1 MSLLAEENNIL
12 LSGGRGTS
20 TGLVFSGDNSDIIID
35 EDATPIATPDISQ
48 GRKAQQSSLDS
59 LLDNQENQSVSWN
72 DSGGGNTS
80 TFSLSNRAK
89 SNSLP
94 KSAFGS
100 LQLKG
105 TTHYFGFVIIILT
118 CRLGYLPGYIY
129 FQYPKTSQTFGRIC
143 ESGEELWVL
152 FFSFLFQ

>member
-105 TTHYFGFVIIILT
+105 TTHYFGFVIIIL
-118 CRLGYLPGYIY
+118 Y
-129 FQYPKTSQTFGRIC
+129 K
-143 ESGEELWVL
+143 
-152 FFSFLFQ
+152 

>member
-1 MSLLAEENNIL
+1 MSLLAEEINI
-12 LSGGRGTS
+12 SGN
-20 TGLVFSGDNSDIIID
+20 TGDNTISGDID

-48 GRKAQQSSLDS
+48 GRKAQSSLDS
-59 LLDNQENQSVSWN
+59 LLDQEQSVSWN
-72 DSGGGNTS
+72 TNSNNSS

-105 TTHYFGFVIIILT
+105 TYYFGLLVT
-118 CRLGYLPGYIY
+118 TRLNIKKNI
-129 FQYPKTSQTFGRIC
+129 F
-143 ESGEELWVL
+143 
-152 FFSFLFQ
+152 

>member
-12 LSGGRGTS
+12 LSGKGGGS
-20 TGLVFSGDNSDIIID
+20 TGLVLSGDNSDIIID

-48 GRKAQQSSLDS
+48 SRKAQQSSLDS
-59 LLDNQENQSVSWN
+59 LLDNQENQSVSWDN
-72 DSGGGNTS
+72 SGNTS

-105 TTHYFGFVIIILT
+105 TQHIISVLFIILYMQV
-118 CRLGYLPGYIY
+118 RLPAWLHLV
-129 FQYPKTSQTFGRIC
+129 FSVPKNFTNFWENFVKVGKNY
-143 ESGEELWVL
+143 GL
-152 FFSFLFQ
+152 FSFLFQ

>member
-1 MSLLAEENNIL
+1 M
-12 LSGGRGTS
+12 LSGRG
-20 TGLVFSGDNSDIIID
+20 GSGDNGDIIID

-72 DSGGGNTS
+72 NSGGNTS

-105 TTHYFGFVIIILT
+105 TQHIISVLFIIL
-118 CRLGYLPGYIY
+118 YIHA
-129 FQYPKTSQTFGRIC
+129 G
-143 ESGEELWVL
+143 
-152 FFSFLFQ
+152 

>member
-1 MSLLAEENNIL
+1 M
-12 LSGGRGTS
+12 LSGKGGGS
-20 TGLVFSGDNSDIIID
+20 TGLVLSGDNSDIIID

-48 GRKAQQSSLDS
+48 SRKAQQSSLDS

-72 DSGGGNTS
+72 NSGNTS

-105 TTHYFGFVIIILT
+105 TTHYFGFVH
-118 CRLGYLPGYIY
+118 YIAHA
-129 FQYPKTSQTFGRIC
+129 G
-143 ESGEELWVL
+143 
-152 FFSFLFQ
+152 

>member
-1 MSLLAEENNIL
+1 M
-12 LSGGRGTS
+12 LSGRGGS
-20 TGLVFSGDNSDIIID
+20 TGLVLSGDNSDIIID

-72 DSGGGNTS
+72 NSGNTS

-105 TTHYFGFVIIILT
+105 TTHYFGFVHYFVHA
-118 CRLGYLPGYIY
+118 GGYIY
-129 FQYPKTSQTFGRIC
+129 FQK
-143 ESGEELWVL
+143 LHKL
-152 FFSFLFQ
+152 